1 MLSKAFP
8 MLSIVVLLFPM
19 GFFALASPPLLVLKH
34 DTPLD
39 GRFVRS
45 MFNLYYVVVM
55 TIAALAAAGCA
66 AVGHLLLAF
75 AMGLVLAFVFALRL
89 WMVSGFDRLRAE
101 IAAGAAGAVKRF
113 KRWHLAGMV
122 VNVFQIA
129 AVAWGLTRLVA

>member
-1 MLSKAFP
+1 MIVNAFP

-45 MFNLYYVVVM
+45 MFNLYDLVVM
-55 TIAALAAAGCA
+55 TIAALAACA
-66 AVGHLLLAF
+66 A
-75 AMGLVLAFVFALRL
+75 
-89 WMVSGFDRLRAE
+89 
-101 IAAGAAGAVKRF
+101 KRF

-122 VNVFQIA
+122 VNVAQIA

>member
-8 MLSIVVLLFPM
+8 ILSIVVLLFPM

-45 MFNLYYVVVM
+45 TFNLYYLVVM
-55 TIAALAAAGCA
+55 SIAAFAAVGCA
-66 AVGHLLLAF
+66 AVGHLSLAF
-75 AMGLVLAFVFALRL
+75 AMGVVLAFVFSLRL

-101 IAAGAAGAVKRF
+101 IAAGAVKRF
-113 KRWHLAGMV
+113 KRWHLAGMA
-122 VNVFQIA
+122 VNVVQIA
-129 AVAWGLTRLVA
+129 AVGWGLTRLAA

>member
-1 MLSKAFP
+1 

-19 GFFALASPPLLVLKH
+19 GFFTLATPPLLVLKH

-45 MFNLYYVVVM
+45 MFNLYYLVVM

-66 AVGHLLLAF
+66 AVGHLSLAF
-75 AMGLVLAFVFALRL
+75 GMGLVLAFVFALRL

-101 IAAGAAGAVKRF
+101 IAAGVAGAVKRF

-122 VNVFQIA
+122 VNVLQIA
-129 AVAWGLTRLVA
+129 AVAWGLTRLVT